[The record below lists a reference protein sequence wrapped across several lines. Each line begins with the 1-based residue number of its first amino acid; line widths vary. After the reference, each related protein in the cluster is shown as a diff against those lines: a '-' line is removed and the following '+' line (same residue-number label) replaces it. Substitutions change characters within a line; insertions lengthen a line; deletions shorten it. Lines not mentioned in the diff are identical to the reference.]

1 AAIKAGRIGIAP
13 DIASFTGA
21 GVKFVDGVE
30 KKFDAAIF
38 ATGYRPAYD
47 ALLPEELSPGRSG
60 VNARASELGVYL
72 IGFHNPV
79 TGLLREIGIEAQAV
93 AADIKKR
100 G

>member
-1 AAIKAGRIGIAP
+1 L
-13 DIASFTGA
+13 
-21 GVKFVDGVE
+21 
-30 KKFDAAIF
+30 KFDAVIF
-38 ATGYRPAYD
+38 ATGYRPVYD
-47 ALLPEELSPGRSG
+47 GFLPAELRPAKSG
-60 VNARASELGVYL
+60 VNQRAADLGVYL